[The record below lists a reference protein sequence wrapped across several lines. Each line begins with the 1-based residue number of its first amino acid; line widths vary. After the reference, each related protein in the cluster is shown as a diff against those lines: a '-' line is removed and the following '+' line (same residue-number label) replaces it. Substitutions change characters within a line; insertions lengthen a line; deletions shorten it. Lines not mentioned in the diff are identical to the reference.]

1 MNPAIHAAIIAS
13 QKHQQGVDDVVSKL
27 RKARALSAASAIA
40 LTDVDQTK
48 IDEAVGLGLVIRSA
62 DGRLH
67 VNEHAVSDRLQS
79 QGWIVIVILLVAASL
94 IASAVALL
102 AT

>member
-13 QKHQQGVDDVVSKL
+13 QKQQQGVDDVVRKL
-27 RKARALSAASAIA
+27 RKAGALSATSATA
-40 LTDVDQTK
+40 LTDIDQVK
-48 IDEAVGLGLVIRSA
+48 IDEAVGLGLIIRSA
-62 DGRLH
+62 DGRLY

-79 QGWIVIVILLVAASL
+79 QGWIVIVVLLVTASL